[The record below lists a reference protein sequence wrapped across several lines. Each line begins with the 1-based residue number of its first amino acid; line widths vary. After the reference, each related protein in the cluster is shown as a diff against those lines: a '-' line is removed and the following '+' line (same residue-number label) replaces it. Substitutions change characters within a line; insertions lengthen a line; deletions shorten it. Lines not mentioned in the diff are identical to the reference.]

1 MNRHYFIFLFPLVF
15 LLSCKK
21 YEDGPGLSFRS
32 KTERLSNHW
41 TFEKKLINE
50 EEVSLSD
57 EEQRTIF
64 TFDKGGIFIKKVPN
78 GPYFDS
84 YDGTW
89 EFIEKKEK
97 IKTSLDYSSFGNP
110 VVEEMNWEILKL
122 KEKELWLVYTNANDE
137 RIEIHFIPE

>member
-1 MNRHYFIFLFPLVF
+1 LKRQYFIFLFAIIF

-41 TFEKKLINE
+41 KFEKKLVNE

-57 EEQRTIF
+57 EEQKTIL
-64 TFDKGGIFIKKVPN
+64 TFDEGGIFIKKIPN
-78 GPYFDS
+78 GPYFNS
-84 YDGTW
+84 YNGTW

-97 IKTSLDYSSFGNP
+97 VKTYLDYSYFGNS
-110 VVEEMNWEILKL
+110 VVEERNWEILKL
-122 KEKELWLVYTNANDE
+122 KEKQLWLVYTNANDD